1 MENHTQD
8 DLRAHLLAT
17 DERFRHLQE
26 QHAEYSKL
34 VEDIEARG
42 LVTEADEIEEQRLK
56 KLKLHTKDE
65 MNEMLARSRA
75 TSVGEIVCAKGMV
88 EF

>member
-8 DLRAHLLAT
+8 DLKAHLLET

-26 QHAEYSKL
+26 QHAQYSRL
-34 VEDIEARG
+34 VDDIESRG

-65 MNEMLARSRA
+65 MNEMLARSRTA
-75 TSVGEIVCAKGMV
+75 TVG
-88 EF
+88 

>member
-8 DLRAHLLAT
+8 DLRAHLLET

-26 QHAEYSKL
+26 QHAQYSRL
-34 VEDIEARG
+34 VDDIESRG

-65 MNEMLARSRA
+65 MNEMLARSRTA
-75 TSVGEIVCAKGMV
+75 TVG
-88 EF
+88 

>member
-8 DLRAHLLAT
+8 ALKAHLLET

-26 QHAEYSKL
+26 QHAQYSRL
-34 VEDIEARG
+34 VDDIESRG

-65 MNEMLARSRA
+65 MNEMLARSRTA
-75 TSVGEIVCAKGMV
+75 TVS
-88 EF
+88 

>member
-8 DLRAHLLAT
+8 DLKAHLLET

-26 QHAEYSKL
+26 QHAQYSRL
-34 VEDIEARG
+34 VDDIESRG

-65 MNEMLARSRA
+65 MNEMLARSRTA
-75 TSVGEIVCAKGMV
+75 TVS
-88 EF
+88 

>member
-8 DLRAHLLAT
+8 DLRAHLLET

-26 QHAEYSKL
+26 QHAQYSRL
-34 VEDIEARG
+34 VDDIESRG

-65 MNEMLARSRA
+65 MNQILARSRTA
-75 TSVGEIVCAKGMV
+75 TIG
-88 EF
+88 

>member
-8 DLRAHLLAT
+8 DLRAHLLET

-26 QHAEYSKL
+26 QHAQYSRL
-34 VEDIEARG
+34 VDDIESRG

-65 MNEMLARSRA
+65 MNEILARSRTA
-75 TSVGEIVCAKGMV
+75 TIS
-88 EF
+88 

>member
-26 QHAEYSKL
+26 QHAQYSRL
-34 VEDIEARG
+34 VEDIESRG
-42 LVTEADEIEEQRLK
+42 LVTETDEIEEQRLK

-65 MNEMLARSRA
+65 MNEILARSRTA
-75 TSVGEIVCAKGMV
+75 TVG
-88 EF
+88 

>member
-8 DLRAHLLAT
+8 DLKARLLET

-26 QHAEYSKL
+26 QHAQYSRL
-34 VEDIEARG
+34 VDDIESRG

-65 MNEMLARSRA
+65 MNEMLARSRTA
-75 TSVGEIVCAKGMV
+75 TVS
-88 EF
+88 

>member
-8 DLRAHLLAT
+8 DLKAHLLET

-26 QHAEYSKL
+26 QHAQYSRL
-34 VEDIEARG
+34 VDDIESRG

-65 MNEMLARSRA
+65 MNEILARSRTA
-75 TSVGEIVCAKGMV
+75 TIG
-88 EF
+88 

>member
-8 DLRAHLLAT
+8 DLKARLLET

-26 QHAEYSKL
+26 QHAQYSRL
-34 VEDIEARG
+34 VDDIESRG

-65 MNEMLARSRA
+65 MNEILARSRTA
-75 TSVGEIVCAKGMV
+75 TVG
-88 EF
+88 

>member
-1 MENHTQD
+1 MENNTQD

-26 QHAEYSKL
+26 QHARYSKL
-34 VEDIEARG
+34 VEDIESRG
-42 LVTEADEIEEQRLK
+42 LVTEAEEIEEQKLK
-56 KLKLHTKDE
+56 KLKLHAKDE

-75 TSVGEIVCAKGMV
+75 ATAI
-88 EF
+88 

>member
-8 DLRAHLLAT
+8 DLRAHLLET

-26 QHAEYSKL
+26 QHAQYSRL
-34 VEDIEARG
+34 VDDIESRG

-65 MNEMLARSRA
+65 MNEMLARSRTA
-75 TSVGEIVCAKGMV
+75 TVS
-88 EF
+88 

>member
-75 TSVGEIVCAKGMV
+75 TSVG
-88 EF
+88 